1 MWWIYICS
9 YCIKKRKWQLTLC
22 CYPFTGKTKTGPQ
35 VANFYLT
42 LSPIF
47 IHADAAVVLFFPLD
61 KTKKCQIKLGFA
73 NWRQL
78 FYYTTMNIWTNV
90 TINSSYEFY
99 QKKKIHLMKE
109 KAKWILFFT
118 YFIYV
123 RTVQQIVFYPTSP
136 YTFEYLHKVLHVIF
150 IYHTVRYNK
159 LYFTPQVPIL
169 LSTCIKYYMWFL
181 YIIQ

>member
-99 QKKKIHLMKE
+99 QIKKF
-109 KAKWILFFT
+109 ILWKRKPNEYYSSHTLFM
-118 YFIYV
+118 YV
-123 RTVQQIVFYPTSP
+123 RC
-136 YTFEYLHKVLHVIF
+136 
-150 IYHTVRYNK
+150 NK
-159 LYFTPQVPIL
+159 LYFIPQVPIL
-169 LSTCIKYYMWFL
+169 LSTCTKFYMWFL
-181 YIIQ
+181 YIIQYGTTNCILPHRSLYFWVLA